1 MLKKTETTNFIVP
14 AKTLKVGVGEPLGV
28 LRPDDRCV
36 CVCVD
41 RGRETTAVGLL
52 GADVGDL
59 CKLLIAAGSHY
70 I

>member
-1 MLKKTETTNFIVP
+1 MCES
-14 AKTLKVGVGEPLGV
+14 G
-28 LRPDDRCV
+28 
-36 CVCVD
+36 D
-41 RGRETTAVGLL
+41 RGRETTAVAL

>member
-1 MLKKTETTNFIVP
+1 MT
-14 AKTLKVGVGEPLGV
+14 GVRISVRVSG
-28 LRPDDRCV
+28 
-36 CVCVD
+36 D

>member
-1 MLKKTETTNFIVP
+1 MNL
-14 AKTLKVGVGEPLGV
+14 
-28 LRPDDRCV
+28 CV
-36 CVCVD
+36 CVCEAGESGD

-70 I
+70 H

>member
-1 MLKKTETTNFIVP
+1 MLKKQKPQTLSCT